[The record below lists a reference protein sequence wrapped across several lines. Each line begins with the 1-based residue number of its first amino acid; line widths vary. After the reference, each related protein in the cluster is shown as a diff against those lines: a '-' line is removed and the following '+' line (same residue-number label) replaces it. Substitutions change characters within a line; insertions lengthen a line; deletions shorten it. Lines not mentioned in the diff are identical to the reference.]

1 MRDNYINSIHSRII
15 LSITLL
21 APIFYLGI
29 GNKYPWALLGEH
41 GKAIGI
47 IFFFFMTVLFFSVSL
62 LPVAN
67 RFSTTSIQKF
77 FAINLLLSVA
87 FSIGYDAIQYR
98 HFLKFGYQKPLLL
111 YILGVMALTLLVIF
125 RNKLKVIFVLCGLY
139 SIFHYAVSIYY
150 FPLVIARSDM
160 LAAVAASINQFLH
173 NISPYYQSS
182 TNIGIPPYLPVT
194 MLSFIPASLLKL
206 DFRLVGLFYWILAI
220 GLITYKQY
228 TFSTIQKMALC
239 LLIVNP
245 YFLMRHDLYF
255 QCFLLEIVILCLYF
269 SSFNFIAKGIFL
281 GFFIATLQFAWILY
295 PFILLAENRSMKNL
309 VIMLSISLIVGISI
323 SLLYVHN
330 GISDFFHAIFL
341 HKEYLSPYS
350 SDITFGLSTI
360 FYFANSQILLY
371 VIQIA
376 ICVLIILTAIHNYM
390 IKPIYTRNY
399 YISLSAICYLI
410 FMSTNYFIET
420 YLLIPMLL
428 FLILSL
434 NHSDTIN

>member
-1 MRDNYINSIHSRII
+1 M
-15 LSITLL
+15 
-21 APIFYLGI
+21 
-29 GNKYPWALLGEH
+29 
-41 GKAIGI
+41 
-47 IFFFFMTVLFFSVSL
+47 V
-62 LPVAN
+62 
-67 RFSTTSIQKF
+67 
-77 FAINLLLSVA
+77 
-87 FSIGYDAIQYR
+87 
-98 HFLKFGYQKPLLL
+98 
-111 YILGVMALTLLVIF
+111 LTLLVIF
-125 RNKLKVIFVLCGLY
+125 RNKLKVIFVLCELY

-173 NISPYYQSS
+173 NVSPYYQSS
-182 TNIGIPPYLPVT
+182 VNIGIPPYLPVT

-220 GLITYKQY
+220 GLITYKQH

-269 SSFNFIAKGIFL
+269 SSFNFIIKGIFL

-295 PFILLAENRSMKNL
+295 PFILLAENKSIKNL
-309 VIMLSISLIVGISI
+309 VIMLLVSLIVGISI

-341 HKEYLSPYS
+341 HKEYFSPYS

-371 VIQIA
+371 IVQIA
-376 ICVLIILTAIHNYM
+376 ICVLILLTAIYSHMIKRIHTHNY
-390 IKPIYTRNY
+390 YT
-399 YISLSAICYLI
+399 SLSAICYLI